1 MPTLHQSRPTR
12 PPAGGG
18 ACRLG
23 TGRLARGARVVPWL
37 LVVLAGLAPPVLAAQ
52 AFTARDAALR
62 QDDDASFERLRDAMV
77 ENQIAAR
84 NITQPEVLSA
94 MRTVPRHLFVP
105 EDVRSSAYA
114 DQPLQI
120 GLGQTIS
127 QPYVVALMTA
137 LLDLDGSEKV
147 LEIGTGSGYHSAVL
161 SRIAKTVY
169 SVEILGSLARRA
181 RQTLAALGYDNV
193 EIRVGDGYNGWP
205 EEAPFDA
212 IVLTAAPKEIPKPLL
227 DQLRVGGRMVAPV
240 GGFFQD
246 LRLILKTEDGIE
258 EHSIEAVRFVPMT
271 GKAEGGAEPPP

>member
-1 MPTLHQSRPTR
+1 MRSPAVLLALIATVAPIGSTHSTAQEPSSRPRATDE
-12 PPAGGG
+12 
-18 ACRLG
+18 
-23 TGRLARGARVVPWL
+23 
-37 LVVLAGLAPPVLAAQ
+37 
-52 AFTARDAALR
+52 RDFATQR
-62 QDDDASFERLRDAMV
+62 ERMV
-77 ENQIAAR
+77 ETQIVAR
-84 NITQPEVLSA
+84 NISQPELLRA

-105 EDVRSSAYA
+105 EEQRASAYA

-120 GLGQTIS
+120 GHGQTIS

-161 SRIAKTVY
+161 SRVARRVY
-169 SVEILGSLARRA
+169 SVEILEALARRA
-181 RQTLAALGYDNV
+181 RETLEELGYDNV
-193 EIRVGDGYNGWP
+193 EIRAGDGYNGWP

-212 IVLTAAPKEIPKPLL
+212 IVLTAAPKEIPRPLL
-227 DQLRVGGRMVAPV
+227 EQLRVGGRMVAPV

-271 GKAEGGAEPPP
+271 GKAEGKPEGKAEGKPDNPPEL

>member
-1 MPTLHQSRPTR
+1 M
-12 PPAGGG
+12 
-18 ACRLG
+18 
-23 TGRLARGARVVPWL
+23 
-37 LVVLAGLAPPVLAAQ
+37 LAAAVAGAASLAIGAQ
-52 AFTARDAALR
+52 TFAPRDAALR
-62 QDDDASFERLRDAMV
+62 QPDVASFERQREEMV
-77 ENQIAAR
+77 ETQIAAR

-105 EDVRSSAYA
+105 EEVRAGAYA
-114 DQPLQI
+114 DHPLQI

-161 SRIAKTVY
+161 SRVARRVY
-169 SVEILGSLARRA
+169 SIEILGSLARGA
-181 RQTLAALGYDNV
+181 RNTLADLGYDNV

-212 IVLTAAPKEIPKPLL
+212 IVLTAAPKEIPQPLL

-246 LRLILKTEDGIE
+246 LRLILKTDDGIE

-271 GKAEGGAEPPP
+271 GKAEGSSSPPG